1 MERNGFGNGKSR
13 QWKERRAMDWKGME
27 WNTLEWKG
35 MDTCGEAVLFGHA
48 LVRCVVC
55 NGRQVDA
62 KCELKEK

>member
-1 MERNGFGNGKSR
+1 
-13 QWKERRAMDWKGME
+13 MDWKGME